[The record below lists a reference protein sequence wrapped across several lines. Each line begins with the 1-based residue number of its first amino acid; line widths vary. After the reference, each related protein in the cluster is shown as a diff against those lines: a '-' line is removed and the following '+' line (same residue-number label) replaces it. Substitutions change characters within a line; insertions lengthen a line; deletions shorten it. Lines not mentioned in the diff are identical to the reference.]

1 MAAQGGALPVNRRTV
16 TELEAEPAKRTAE
29 RDEALAE
36 HTCGASRRK
45 RGYARRAS
53 ATCCPMMMS
62 SYTSLQG
69 WLGTN
74 SRPQAMIGLVRA
86 KRVHV

>member
-53 ATCCPMMMS
+53 ATCCPMMS
-62 SYTSLQG
+62 SYTSLHG

-74 SRPQAMIGLVRA
+74 SPPQAMFGLVRG